1 MKKIASNVLV
11 VGCSAIA
18 SGALG
23 AWAGAKLGSRY
34 GFKAG
39 PWGVVAG
46 TVLGALAGAWLKSA
60 GKGGPT
66 AAEIEEDTP

>member
-1 MKKIASNVLV
+1 MKNIASNVLV
-11 VGCSAIA
+11 VGGSAIA
-18 SGALG
+18 TGALG

-60 GKGGPT
+60 GKGDPA